1 MMTQESLESDIQYV
15 RALVKKSGSESL
27 PRSFF
32 VVWAVIILLGFSIID
47 FAPRWTGLF
56 WMIAG
61 PGGGILSGILGH
73 RAGVRIGQLNRVTG
87 VRHALHWGGMLL
99 VILLAVFLA
108 MRGFVHGTV
117 LSQVILLVVAL
128 GWWTAGVHFDHS
140 FLLFALVMML
150 GFVGTL
156 FITCYIWTA
165 IGVLTAASLFGA
177 ALHKGKN
184 DAGHAC

>member
-1 MMTQESLESDIQYV
+1 MTQESLESDIQYV
-15 RALVKKSGSESL
+15 RALVKKSCSESL
-27 PRSFF
+27 PMSFF
-32 VVWAVIILLGFSIID
+32 IVWAVIILLGFSIID

-56 WMIAG
+56 WMVAG
-61 PGGGILSGILGH
+61 PGGGVLSGVLGH
-73 RAGVRIGQLNRVTG
+73 RAGIRLGQLNRETG

-156 FITCYIWTA
+156 FVTRYIWTA
-165 IGVLTAASLFGA
+165 IGVLTAASLVGA
-177 ALHKGKN
+177 ALHRGKD